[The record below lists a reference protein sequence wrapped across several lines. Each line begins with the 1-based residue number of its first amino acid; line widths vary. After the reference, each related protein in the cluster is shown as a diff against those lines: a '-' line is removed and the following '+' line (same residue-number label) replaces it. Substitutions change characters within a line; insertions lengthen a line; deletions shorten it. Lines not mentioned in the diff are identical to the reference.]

1 MNNSVG
7 GVMMDYLGNLWFT
20 STRQGVMKIVPNQF
34 SNLFERFDL
43 PMNEVNT
50 TCMCEEKLFVGS
62 DTGLMVLGDECPMSS
77 IPLTKA
83 TTLSGEDL
91 GSSDLIELLDGCR
104 IRSIIRDSQGRS
116 WISTWRQ
123 LGLLRYSQGEVVA
136 FTQDDGLLSTSLR
149 AVAEREDGSILVAV
163 AGGVNDL

>member
-1 MNNSVG
+1 VEIDIQPLSTVQMISSIDGKLWICASNGIGYVENDEFHLLENLPMNNSVG

-43 PMNEVNT
+43 PMNVVNT

-62 DTGLMVLGDECPMSS
+62 DTGLMVLGDEGPVSS
-77 IPLTKA
+77 FPLTKA

-91 GSSDLIELLDGCR
+91 GSSDLI
-104 IRSIIRDSQGRS
+104 
-116 WISTWRQ
+116 
-123 LGLLRYSQGEVVA
+123 
-136 FTQDDGLLSTSLR
+136 
-149 AVAEREDGSILVAV
+149 
-163 AGGVNDL
+163 